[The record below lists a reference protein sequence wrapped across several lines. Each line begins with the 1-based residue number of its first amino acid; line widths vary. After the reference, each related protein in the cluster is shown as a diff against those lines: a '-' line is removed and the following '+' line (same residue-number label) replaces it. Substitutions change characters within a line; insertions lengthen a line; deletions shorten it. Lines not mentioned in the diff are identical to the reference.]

1 MGLGF
6 AERRAC
12 CLLRLPGSW
21 REGAGK
27 DAPLELGVR
36 PQESILGVEQVDL
49 CSKEGRGMLWTL
61 AGRRKRMRKVVTGAR
76 GCGVRAGGMMGVAAE
91 GTIGEKNWGGRIVHL
106 NVELITCK
114 YNANDMQT
122 STGFLWVHSSGILFL
137 GLRIGANLHPVLSP
151 LPCFFIINTIGGRT
165 QSFSF

>member
-1 MGLGF
+1 
-6 AERRAC
+6 
-12 CLLRLPGSW
+12 
-21 REGAGK
+21 
-27 DAPLELGVR
+27 
-36 PQESILGVEQVDL
+36 
-49 CSKEGRGMLWTL
+49 
-61 AGRRKRMRKVVTGAR
+61 MRKVVTGAR

-106 NVELITCK
+106 NVKLITCK

-137 GLRIGANLHPVLSP
+137 GLRIGANLHPVPSP

-165 QSFSF
+165 LSFSF